1 MDEFSRAATVD
12 DLKRLVASLDAH
24 KVPYLLIGGYALA
37 ALGYARAT
45 IDIDLLVPANAAAGA
60 LVREALLV
68 LPDQAARDID
78 PAWFEEGDNI
88 RVGDEITVDVML
100 HANGQT
106 YESLLPYAQ
115 TIDLDGTAIRTVSL
129 EGLALTKR
137 TPRAK
142 DLADLAVIERAL
154 DALKRQ
160 P

>member
-12 DLKRLVASLDAH
+12 DLKRLAASLDAH
-24 KVPYLLIGGYALA
+24 GVPYLLIGGYALA
-37 ALGYARAT
+37 AWGYARAT
-45 IDIDLLVPANAAAGA
+45 IDIDVVVPATASAGA

-68 LPDQAARDID
+68 LPDQAAKDID

-88 RVGDEITVDVML
+88 RVGDEITVDLML
-100 HANGQT
+100 NANGQT
-106 YESLLPYAQ
+106 YETLLPYAQ
-115 TIDLDGTAIRTVSL
+115 TVHLDGTPIRTVSL

-137 TPRAK
+137 TMRAK

-154 DALKRQ
+154 AALKRQ